1 MVGPAPATWKS
12 RTFATLKV
20 AHGIV
25 SGAPGRSGPHV
36 PKTAAAAKSK
46 DFVTSRCRG
55 KMAVKNAL
63 ALAKKKANATWRN
76 VLYIASGTNGMNGAL
91 AQSAAMEG
99 FARTHEPRSS
109 RSKVEDFL
117 ALAITRRMSI
127 AAWPHVLWIAT
138 SKRGKHGANVPQVVV
153 SGSAFVR
160 E

>member
-1 MVGPAPATWKS
+1 
-12 RTFATLKV
+12 
-20 AHGIV
+20 
-25 SGAPGRSGPHV
+25 
-36 PKTAAAAKSK
+36 
-46 DFVTSRCRG
+46 
-55 KMAVKNAL
+55 MAVKNAL

-138 SKRGKHGANVPQVVV
+138 SKRGSMERMFHKLWYRAAL
-153 SGSAFVR
+153 SYAS
-160 E
+160 EIC